1 VANIWRIL
9 GAVTI
14 LVVLLAA
21 ALWLAPAYVR
31 HYRLQRAMDALV
43 AEPGIAQRPLEVVQ
57 VAVAAKA
64 ASLGVGI
71 RPEEVR
77 VDMTSSRLRVE
88 VRYIVRVDLPVY
100 TVDLHFRAHSQAR

>member
-1 VANIWRIL
+1 MANRWRIL

-14 LVVLLAA
+14 LLVLLTA

-31 HYRLQRAMDALV
+31 HYRLQRAMDALI
-43 AEPGIAQRPLEVVQ
+43 AEPGIAQRPPEVVQ

-64 ASLGVGI
+64 ASLGVAI

-77 VDMTSSRLRVE
+77 VDMTSGQFRVE
-88 VRYIVRVDLPVY
+88 VRYIVRVDLPAY
-100 TVDLHFRAHSQAR
+100 TVDLHFRAHSRAR